1 LQGPA
6 PGAEVRPNDGHSIDI
21 GQMWLSKI
29 YIDDLRLI
37 HVGQ

>member
-1 LQGPA
+1 LQTPA
-6 PGAEVRPNDGHSIDI
+6 PGTEVWPNHGHSIDI
-21 GQMWLSKI
+21 GQMWLSEI